1 MGRYALVLVVAL
13 AGPPDASAAYVR
25 GGREW
30 SILSAAGKIA
40 WATGFVDGAFSLNA
54 SGDLQKR
61 HLLRC
66 LTELGVSGAEVARL
80 VEYGYKDARNMDLP
94 AAAVAWSGIR
104 KLCLGKVNR
113 YRNETGLRPLDP

>member
-13 AGPPDASAAYVR
+13 AGPPDASAAYVQ

-94 AAAVAWSGIR
+94 AAVVAWSGIR

>member
-13 AGPPDASAAYVR
+13 AGPPDASAAYVQ

-61 HLLRC
+61 HLFRC
-66 LTELGVSGAEVARL
+66 LVELNVSGAEVARL
-80 VEYGYKDARNMDLP
+80 VKSGYQDVRSAELP
-94 AAAVAWSGIR
+94 TALVAWSGIR
-104 KLCLGKVNR
+104 ELCLGKVDH
-113 YRNETGLRPLDP
+113 YRSEMGLRPLDR